1 MEAAETKMESPRWG
15 IYRPVFL
22 PSAILIGAFV
32 VASLT
37 FSEEVGAL
45 FGAFQGVMNS
55 HLGWMVNGTINLI
68 LLLVLFLAFSPL
80 GKVRIGGTQASPD
93 FSTLSWVAML
103 FAAGM
108 GIGLVYFSV
117 AEPMLHFLNPID
129 ARAPDADKAARAMQ
143 FTYFHYGFHVWAI
156 YALVGIALAHAC
168 FNRKQPLSLRSTL
181 QPILGRYVDRWPGHA
196 VDVLAVLAT
205 LFGLA
210 TSLGFGSGQFSAGLA
225 RIGGFENST
234 ALQVACIL
242 GITGI
247 ATVSVLSGL
256 SRGVRMLSQ
265 FNMGIA
271 ALLFLTV
278 LFLGATGDR
287 LLDFAS
293 DLGQYFS
300 GFAWMSTFRGTDN
313 PDAAWIS
320 GWSLFYWTWWISW
333 SPFVGTFIARISK
346 GRTVREIALY
356 GMLLPSFLSFLWMS
370 VFGGTAFALQF
381 SGQADI
387 AATVTSDSALG
398 LFAVLEQLP
407 AAGIT
412 SAVAVLLVGVFFVTS
427 SDSGSMVVDF
437 MTSGGRLDSPV
448 GLKVFWACMEGAVAI
463 ALVMG
468 GGLAALQS
476 ASISTGFP
484 FAILLLIIGGTLVRS
499 LRKERALQ
507 GKPDPD

>member
-1 MEAAETKMESPRWG
+1 MKAPKLDV
-15 IYRPVFL
+15 YRPVFL
-22 PSAILIGAFV
+22 PSAFLILAFV
-32 VASLT
+32 VACLA

-45 FGAFQGVMNS
+45 FGSFQGFMNANF
-55 HLGWMVNGTINLI
+55 GWLINGTINLI

-80 GKVRIGGTQASPD
+80 GKVRIGGSQAQTD
-93 FSTLSWVAML
+93 FSTPSWVAML

-129 ARAPDADKAARAMQ
+129 TDAPDAAKAARAMQ

-181 QPILGRYVDRWPGHA
+181 EPLLGRHVNRWPGHA

-225 RIGGFENST
+225 RLGNFDNST
-234 ALQVACIL
+234 AVQVACIV

-256 SRGVRMLSQ
+256 SKGVRMLSQ
-265 FNMGIA
+265 FNMVVA

-278 LFLGATGDR
+278 LCLGATGDR
-287 LLDFAS
+287 LSDFAS
-293 DLGQYFS
+293 DLGQYLG
-300 GFAWMSTFRGTDN
+300 GFAWMSTYRGAGN
-313 PDAAWIS
+313 PDATWFS

-356 GMLLPSFLSFLWMS
+356 GMLLPSLLSFLWMS

-387 AATVTSDSALG
+387 AATVASDSALG

-437 MTSGGRLDSPV
+437 MTSGGKLDSPV

-463 ALVMG
+463 SLVIG

-484 FAILLLIIGGTLVRS
+484 FALLLLIIGGTLLRS
-499 LRKERALQ
+499 LSRERTKQNAPL
-507 GKPDPD
+507 DESAE